1 MKIGTTIGQVKQII
15 IRAIC
20 NPKAWVMISPRVSCV
35 TVETNCDSNGAVR
48 FKLSSRHEG
57 YFEEDFT
64 AASSTKVNNSI
75 SDVNTVINVGGK
87 VVDIVR
93 SDKETL

>member
-1 MKIGTTIGQVKQII
+1 
-15 IRAIC
+15 
-20 NPKAWVMISPRVSCV
+20 MISPHVSCV
-35 TVETNCDSNGAVR
+35 TVETNCDSDGTVR

-57 YFEEDFT
+57 YFEEDFI

-87 VVDIVR
+87 IVDIVW
-93 SDKETL
+93 SDEEAL